1 MVDVMAE
8 QTSKNLTG
16 HVLEIRSLVAYQP
29 GAVVSRM
36 LVYKSAGT
44 ITLFAFD
51 AGEELSEHTAPYD
64 AVVMGLEGE
73 ATITI
78 AGKEYVLGEWEMIIM
93 PAHIPHAVKAGS
105 QFKMVLTMIH
115 A

>member
-1 MVDVMAE
+1 MA
-8 QTSKNLTG
+8 
-16 HVLEIRSLVAYQP
+16 SLIAYQP

-51 AGEELSEHTAPYD
+51 AGEGLSEHTAPFD

-73 ATITI
+73 AKITI
-78 AGKEYVLGEWEMIIM
+78 AGEEYVLGDGEMIVM
-93 PAHIPHAVKAGS
+93 PAHIPHAVEART

>member
-1 MVDVMAE
+1 MR
-8 QTSKNLTG
+8 NL
-16 HVLEIRSLVAYQP
+16 ISYQP

-51 AGEELSEHTAPYD
+51 AGEGLSEHTAPYD

-73 ATITI
+73 AKITL
-78 AGKEYVLGEWEMIIM
+78 GGEKYVLCEGEMIIM
-93 PAHIPHAVKAGS
+93 PAHIPHAVEAGT

>member
-1 MVDVMAE
+1 MPDQTRENLSGRILPMA
-8 QTSKNLTG
+8 
-16 HVLEIRSLVAYQP
+16 SLIAYQP

-51 AGEELSEHTAPYD
+51 AGEGLSEHTAPYD
-64 AVVMGLEGE
+64 AVAMGLVGE
-73 ATITI
+73 AKITI
-78 AGKEYVLGEWEMIIM
+78 AGEEYVLGEGEMIVM
-93 PAHIPHAVKAGS
+93 PAHIPHAVEART